1 MPPEQGGHIDDVT
14 DRAPSGFSSLSP
26 VFFFP
31 WQSYESV
38 SPGAWLCSHTSIHV
52 QRGHASVE
60 DPPGDAPGAR
70 ASPSPYRV
78 AHHHGNHRLCGSP
91 ARTRPPP
98 LLLSCGA
105 GAWRRWGP
113 WELPLLPPTL
123 SCLELCH
130 LPDSHGEEEGGP
142 GIWGALWVLAALL
155 SPASYR
161 HRPAGL
167 CRGEWGPGEAHRVAS
182 NLCSVPFSTR
192 DTLPHKHLPSNVFY
206 YVLN

>member
-1 MPPEQGGHIDDVT
+1 MT
-14 DRAPSGFSSLSP
+14 SLTEPHQASP
-26 VFFFP
+26 VCLRFSF
-31 WQSYESV
+31 
-38 SPGAWLCSHTSIHV
+38 SPGSLMSLFLQVLGFALILLYTFNVAMPLWRIHQGMPQAPELLLHPTVWLTTMVITACAGA
-52 QRGHASVE
+52 QL
-60 DPPGDAPGAR
+60 APA
-70 ASPSPYRV
+70 
-78 AHHHGNHRLCGSP
+78 
-91 ARTRPPP
+91 PPP